1 MDPKYFQATQIANTL
16 TPAVGWLLS
25 LPATLVLIQQAAS
38 HGTVW
43 HLVSS
48 AIFGASLVISY
59 GLFTLYHIF
68 KFHQRWGRLFRILDH
83 STIYLLIAGTYTPFT
98 LVSLRGN
105 WGWTLFG
112 TVWGLT
118 VVGVVFKVFFVHR
131 FKVLGPLLYLAMGW
145 LIVVALEPA
154 LRLIPQEG
162 LLLLL
167 AGGLCYSFGLIFY
180 AWKRLLF
187 HHAIWHLFVLAG
199 SSCHYAAVYSLI
211 MTPAAAGGPL

>member
-1 MDPKYFQATQIANTL
+1 MDPKYFRATQIANTL
-16 TPAVGWLLS
+16 APAVGWLAS
-25 LPATLVLIQQAAS
+25 LPATVVLIQQAVN

-48 AIFGASLVISY
+48 VVFGASLIISY
-59 GLFTLYHIF
+59 GVFTLYHVF

-154 LRLIPQEG
+154 MRLIPTQG

-167 AGGLCYSFGLIFY
+167 AGGFCYSFGLIFY

-199 SSCHYAAVYSLI
+199 SSCHYVAVYCLVI
-211 MTPAAAGGPL
+211 TPAAVVQL

>member
-1 MDPKYFQATQIANTL
+1 MDPKYFKATQLANTL
-16 TPAVGWLLS
+16 TPALGLLLC
-25 LPATLVLIQQAAS
+25 LPGVVVLIHRAAI
-38 HGTVW
+38 HGSVW
-43 HLVSS
+43 HVVSC
-48 AIFGASLVISY
+48 AIFGASLIISY
-59 GLFTLYHIF
+59 AVFTLYHIF

-131 FKVLGPLLYLAMGW
+131 FKLLAPLLYLGMGW
-145 LIVVALEPA
+145 LIVVAVEPA
-154 LRLIPQEG
+154 TRLIPREG

-199 SSCHYAAVYSLI
+199 SACHYAAVYSIIL
-211 MTPAAAGGPL
+211 PVAAGG